1 MTKNGKGSR
10 GFTLIEL
17 MIVIFLILILM
28 GVATVNYQQSI
39 LHARESVLKQ
49 DLTAIRNAID
59 AYTLDK
65 QKAPQS
71 LQDLVS
77 ANYLKE
83 IPEDPMTKSRD
94 TWETVMED
102 SLMSVDQQQPGISD
116 VHSDRIYERFVRY
129 LNGLASVTARATD
142 SRSAR
147 AR

>member
-116 VHSDRIYERFVRY
+116 VHSGSQQTGSD
-129 LNGLASVTARATD
+129 G
-142 SRSAR
+142 SAYNTW
-147 AR
+147 

>member
-1 MTKNGKGSR
+1 MKPITKNRKGSR

-39 LHARESVLKQ
+39 LHARESVLRQ

-116 VHSDRIYERFVRY
+116 VHSGSQQTGSD
-129 LNGLASVTARATD
+129 G
-142 SRSAR
+142 SAYNTW
-147 AR
+147 

>member
-1 MTKNGKGSR
+1 MLKNRKRSR

-39 LHARESVLKQ
+39 LHARESVLRQ

-83 IPEDPMTKSRD
+83 VPEDPMTKSRD

-116 VHSDRIYERFVRY
+116 VHSGSQQTGSD
-129 LNGLASVTARATD
+129 G
-142 SRSAR
+142 SAYNTW
-147 AR
+147 

>member
-1 MTKNGKGSR
+1 MKRMTKNGKGSR

-49 DLTAIRNAID
+49 DLAAIRNAID

-116 VHSDRIYERFVRY
+116 VHSGSQQTGSD
-129 LNGLASVTARATD
+129 G
-142 SRSAR
+142 SAYNTW
-147 AR
+147 

>member
-1 MTKNGKGSR
+1 MKRMTKNGKGSR

-116 VHSDRIYERFVRY
+116 VHSGSQQTGSD
-129 LNGLASVTARATD
+129 G
-142 SRSAR
+142 SAYNTW
-147 AR
+147 

>member
-1 MTKNGKGSR
+1 
-10 GFTLIEL
+10 

-116 VHSDRIYERFVRY
+116 VHSGSQQTGSD
-129 LNGLASVTARATD
+129 G
-142 SRSAR
+142 SAYNTW
-147 AR
+147 